1 VCLRHEH
8 AIIQHVH
15 VGPSSQDRS
24 RHPLLALR
32 ENELR
37 NSTFGIVVPPVILL
51 IPFGVFN
58 CIVGRGI
65 DVVLYPLVSCDLVR
79 SYAVE
84 KFVLLSDSEAVR
96 VHPGAPDAIKSPV
109 QVLLTILAALNE
121 GNVRQFG
128 YVLGA
133 FGVDV
138 ACEHAG
144 GITAAVGESFQS
156 P

>member
-1 VCLRHEH
+1 MCLRHEH
-8 AIIQHVH
+8 SIIQHVH
-15 VGPSSQDRS
+15 VGSGRQNRT

-37 NSTFGIVVPPVILL
+37 NSTFSIIVPPVILL
-51 IPFGVFN
+51 IPIGVLD

-79 SYAVE
+79 SYTVE
-84 KFVLLSDSEAVR
+84 KFVLLSDSEAVS
-96 VHPGAPDAIKSPV
+96 VHPCAPDAIKSPV

-133 FGVDV
+133 FGGDV
-138 ACEHAG
+138 AGKHSG
-144 GITAAVGESFQS
+144 GVPATT
-156 P
+156 